1 MASTCAILGMW
12 DYRMVIAAFACI
24 LIHSGCDIINDI
36 YDIDIDKISKPNGS
50 IVTGAIPLKTAWIY
64 MIVLFLTALLI
75 SLCLSPELFLSFLIG
90 IIVGGI
96 MYSHPLFRLKD
107 KPGVAMADM
116 ALCYSLESLGIWS
129 IYAPINVNS
138 LMVAVYIFVLV
149 FSLTFM
155 KDFKDVAGDIN
166 SLPILLG
173 TGRAAKISAFL
184 AFLPLIPM
192 ILLIQKY
199 HFVAVAAI
207 IYLLLIIGCIKILLG
222 DPVKNGVK
230 LKSWMIMA
238 LVVPNFIMF
247 FLTAVLFGH
256 L

>member
-1 MASTCAILGMW
+1 MASTCAILGIW
-12 DYRMVIAAFACI
+12 DYRIIIAAFACI
-24 LIHSGCDIINDI
+24 LVHSGCDIINDI
-36 YDIDIDKISKPNGS
+36 YDVDIDKISKPNGS

-64 MIVLFLTALLI
+64 MISLFFIALLI
-75 SLCLSPELFLSFLIG
+75 SLCLSPVLFLSFLIG

-107 KPGVAMADM
+107 KPGVAMANM

-129 IYAPINVNS
+129 IYSSINFNS
-138 LMVAVYIFVLV
+138 LMVAAYIFVLV

-166 SLPILLG
+166 SLPLLLG
-173 TGRAAKISAFL
+173 TSKAAKMCSVL

-192 ILLIQKY
+192 IFLILKY
-199 HFVAVAAI
+199 NFIALAAI
-207 IYLLLIIGCIKILLG
+207 IYLLLIIGCIKILLD

-230 LKSWMIMA
+230 LKNWMIMA

-247 FLTAVLFGH
+247 LLTIFLFGH
-256 L
+256 P